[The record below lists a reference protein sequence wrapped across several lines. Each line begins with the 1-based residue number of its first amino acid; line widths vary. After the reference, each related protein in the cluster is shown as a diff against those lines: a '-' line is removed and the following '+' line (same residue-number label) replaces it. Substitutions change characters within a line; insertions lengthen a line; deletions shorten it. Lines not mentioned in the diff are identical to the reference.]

1 MKKLTDKQ
9 KRFCEEY
16 LIDFNATQ
24 AALRAGY
31 SKKSAANW
39 GSSLLKEPQVA
50 RYIDSRMAKKDTKL
64 VASQDEVLEY
74 LTSVLRGESKASE
87 IVIEGAGAGITAARE
102 MGKAPS
108 EKDRLKAAELL
119 GKAHGT
125 FTEKVDLNADMD
137 LNINIDYGDEGNGE
151 NS

>member
-1 MKKLTDKQ
+1 MNKLTNKQ

-16 LIDFNATQ
+16 LVDCNATQ
-24 AALRAGY
+24 AAIRAGY
-31 SKKSAANW
+31 SEDSAGSTGSKLMKK
-39 GSSLLKEPQVA
+39 PQVV
-50 RYIDSRMAKKDTKL
+50 RSIDSKMAKKDTKL

-137 LNINIDYGDEGNGE
+137 LNISIDYGDGENGE